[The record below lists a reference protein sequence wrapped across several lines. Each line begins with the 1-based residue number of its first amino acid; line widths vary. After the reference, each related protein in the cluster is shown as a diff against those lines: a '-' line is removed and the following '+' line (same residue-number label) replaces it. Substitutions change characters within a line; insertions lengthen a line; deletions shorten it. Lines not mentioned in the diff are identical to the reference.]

1 METSNAFL
9 TCLLSFLL
17 CAAVSATK
25 GPYEGTGHEGF
36 FGYEDCITLEN
47 ESTRVILG
55 THGGRVLEYSW
66 KGDNAIYLN
75 PEHEGWVLSTRRNDD

>member
-1 METSNAFL
+1 MEPSNAFL

-47 ESTRVILG
+47 ESTRVILDPRWPG
-55 THGGRVLEYSW
+55 SGVLVERRQRDLSEPRTR
-66 KGDNAIYLN
+66 GL
-75 PEHEGWVLSTRRNDD
+75 GLSTRRNDD